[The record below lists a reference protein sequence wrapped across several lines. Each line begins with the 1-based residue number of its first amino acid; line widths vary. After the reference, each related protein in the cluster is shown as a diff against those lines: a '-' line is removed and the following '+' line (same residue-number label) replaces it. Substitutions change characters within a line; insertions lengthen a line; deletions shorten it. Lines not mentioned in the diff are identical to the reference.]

1 MVSTCT
7 SRDGRLM
14 PPTGNGASVPG
25 VAVVSASVVCPRMLK
40 GKRFSVPKKRDA
52 AKARLEAALK
62 LRRRKRAI
70 VRHLRRAGKTNR
82 G

>member
-1 MVSTCT
+1 MAPAGS
-7 SRDGRLM
+7 G
-14 PPTGNGASVPG
+14 GSVAD
-25 VAVVSASVVCPRMLK
+25 VAVVAASVVCPRVFK
-40 GKRFSVPKKRDA
+40 GKRFRVPRKRDA